1 MKKISAY
8 SKKENQEEKKE
19 KVYGIQKCE
28 IHGCNWEGHIQAD
41 GHWNCRY
48 HFGRKPE
55 SWPHIT
61 MVMHNHE
68 YLFNW
73 YEKVNAAP
81 SMFFEQV
88 QMGNSAPNRLH
99 IYPNEKHVDYKK
111 RLFVKIHQL
120 LKHGSTS

>member
-8 SKKENQEEKKE
+8 SKKDKDDQEEKPRSTL
-19 KVYGIQKCE
+19 GIRRCE
-28 IHGCNWEGHIQAD
+28 IYGCEWDGHMQTE

-55 SWPHIT
+55 SWPNIT
-61 MVMHNHE
+61 MTIHNHE

-81 SMFFEQV
+81 SMFFEQTK
-88 QMGNSAPNRLH
+88 MGNSAPHELH
-99 IYPNEKHVDYKK
+99 IFPNENFIDYKK
-111 RLFVKIHQL
+111 RLAVKVHQL
-120 LKHGSTS
+120 LK